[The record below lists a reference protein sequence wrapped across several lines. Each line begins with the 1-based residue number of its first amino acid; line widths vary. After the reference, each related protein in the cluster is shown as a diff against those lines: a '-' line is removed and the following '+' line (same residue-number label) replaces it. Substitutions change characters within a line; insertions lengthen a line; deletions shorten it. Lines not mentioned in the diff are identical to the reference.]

1 MKRRFRLLFATL
13 LIACITVSCSNETEI
28 ADQVAIG
35 EPNNI
40 TITTEDF
47 GADQNVTRTTG
58 TRKTETID
66 LGEGLA
72 AEVSVEPDR
81 SQGQTRSTAIS
92 NGHYTIYALDNS
104 GNRITGTHKLLK
116 GTVSGGTFIKDA
128 GSQLTLAPGTYTF
141 VCFNDAVTDNGTQ
154 LSVSKANFGK
164 ALIGSVQTAISGRDY
179 NISFTMKHVVGR
191 VRVKLTAYV
200 PIKATTTA
208 TISQKAGTAAEQLL
222 FNIDG
227 TLDHAHLGTLA
238 ADALSF
244 PATSKERPQRKDF
257 SVASISN
264 EYQYYHDG
272 QTAANLKINLTG
284 GTLYRRAL
292 TGIASLPTTFQV
304 ARNGSYTVNIKL
316 LPKYKYL
323 FQDGTTGYLAD
334 KGTRTPI
341 ALVIK
346 DNNGTPGSGLAI
358 ALNKAN
364 HGNTVKWYYQYSGSG
379 SQQNNPSTVT
389 YERDGI
395 TDMNG
400 YNYTWNPAYSTD
412 GKVRANEQTL
422 YPAFYYAAHYGDE
435 LTAQGINITG
445 ANIGKWY
452 LGSIGEWYTMINTI
466 TFCEEFD
473 NNPFSYDG
481 QRFMQHYA
489 HTLWDIAFSRAGG
502 SLTSDSFWTA
512 LECKSEPDYLGRI
525 FYDYAWFMDID
536 DYYTYAYAFSKGSDT
551 YSNKYSQ
558 AFVNF

>member
-92 NGHYTIYALDNS
+92 NGHYPIYALDNS

-128 GSQLTLAPGTYTF
+128 GSQLTLAPGIYTF

-200 PIKATTTA
+200 PITATTTA

-222 FNIDG
+222 FNVDG
-227 TLDHAHLGTLA
+227 TLDHAHLGTLT

-244 PATSKERPQRKDF
+244 PATSKERPNRKDF

-364 HGNTVKWYYQYSGSG
+364 HGNTVKWYYQDHVA
-379 SQQNNPSTVT
+379 QQNNPSTVT
-389 YERDGI
+389 NEEDGI

-400 YNYTWNPAYSTD
+400 YNYTWNSAYSTD

-452 LGSIGEWYTMINTI
+452 LGSIGEWYMMLNAIG
-466 TFCEEFD
+466 FCEEFD
-473 NNPFSYDG
+473 DNPRNTYG
-481 QRFMQHYA
+481 QVQQYYA
-489 HTLWDIAFSRAGG
+489 HTLLDLAFSRAGG
-502 SLTSDSFWTA
+502 SLTNDSFWTA
-512 LECKSEPDYLGRI
+512 LEARERYYLGG
-525 FYDYAWFMDID
+525 FLYSYAWFMEID
-536 DYYTYAYAFSKGSDT
+536 DYETYAYSFSKNSDT
-551 YSNKYSQ
+551 YSSKYSQ
-558 AFVNF
+558 AFVSF

>member
-1 MKRRFRLLFATL
+1 MKRRFRLLLATL
-13 LIACITVSCSNETEI
+13 LVTGITVSCSNETETT
-28 ADQVAIG
+28 DQVVIG
-35 EPNNI
+35 EPRNI

-47 GADQNVTRTTG
+47 GADQNITRTTE

-81 SQGQTRSTAIS
+81 NQVQTRSTAIS
-92 NGHYTIYALDNS
+92 NGHYTIYALDNL

-200 PIKATTTA
+200 PITATTTA
-208 TISQKAGTAAEQLL
+208 TISQKAGTVAEQLL

-292 TGIASLPTTFQV
+292 TSVVSLPTTFHV
-304 ARNGSYTVNIKL
+304 VRNGSYTVNVKL

-341 ALVIK
+341 ALVIR

-364 HGNTVKWYYQYSGSG
+364 HGNVVKWYYQDHYG
-379 SQQNNPSTVT
+379 QQNNPSTIATEV
-389 YERDGI
+389 DGI
-395 TDMNG
+395 TDMDG

-452 LGSIGEWYTMINTI
+452 LGSIGEWYTMTNTI

-473 NNPFSYDG
+473 DNPRINHDQVQQY
-481 QRFMQHYA
+481 YA
-489 HTLWDIAFSRAGG
+489 HTLLDIAFSRAGG
-502 SLTSDSFWTA
+502 SLTNDAFWTA
-512 LECKSEPDYLGRI
+512 LERKDGPDYMGRI
-525 FYDYAWFMDID
+525 SYNEAWYMVIRDYNTFPWSFTKDSGS
-536 DYYTYAYAFSKGSDT
+536 AF
-551 YSNKYSQ
+551 YSQ